1 MNVLAI
7 DFGALPPEVNSA
19 KMYSG
24 PGAGPMIDAS
34 AAWDGLASQLSS
46 AAASYSSAISELE
59 ESWTGPSA
67 ASMAAA
73 AAPHAAW
80 MMRIATQ
87 AEQAATQAKA
97 AAVAYEA
104 AFAMMVPPPVI
115 AANRSLMAALV
126 AANFLGQ
133 NTPAIAATEV
143 QYAEMWAQDA
153 AAMYGYAGSSAS
165 ASMLAPFTPPAQTT
179 NPAGQAA
186 QGAAAAQ
193 AAVMSAATNAHSMMS
208 AIPTMLQGLASSAQA
223 APAQFGLP
231 SFGSIISDFVQG
243 GDYIDFGLLDA
254 SSLTNTAV
262 SSTRNLENLSYQVAG
277 GQPEIKV
284 PWGAV
289 QTPKALAPNLATASS
304 PGSGAVSAGI
314 GRATMIGALS
324 APQSWA
330 AAAPATSAVSTVLP
344 GGGFSAAPDGGPS
357 GAAGAPGVPGIPI
370 SGSGSSTR
378 VPGPKYGFRVT
389 VVPRPMAAG

>member
-7 DFGALPPEVNSA
+7 DFGSLPPEVNSA

-24 PGAGPMIDAS
+24 PGAGPMLAAS
-34 AAWDGLASQLSS
+34 AAWEGLAGQLSS
-46 AAASYSSAISELE
+46 TAASYSSAISQLE
-59 ESWTGPSA
+59 GSWTGPSA

-73 AAPHAAW
+73 AAPYTAW
-80 MMRIATQ
+80 MMRTATG
-87 AEQAATQAKA
+87 AEQAAAQAKA

-104 AFAMMVPPPVI
+104 AFAMTVPPSVV
-115 AANRSLMAALV
+115 AANRTLMAELV
-126 AANFLGQ
+126 ATNFLGQ

-143 QYAEMWAQDA
+143 EYAEMWAQDA

-165 ASMLAPFTPPAQTT
+165 ASMLAPFTTPAQTT

-186 QGAAAAQ
+186 QGVAAART
-193 AAVMSAATNAHSMMS
+193 AAASAANNAQSMMS
-208 AIPTMLQGLASSAQA
+208 AIPTTLQGLSSAAHA
-223 APAQFGLP
+223 AATPISLP
-231 SFGSIISDFVQG
+231 PSVGSIISDLVQG

-254 SSLTNTAV
+254 SSLTNTAA
-262 SSTRNLENLSYQVAG
+262 SSTRNLENLSYQIG
-277 GQPEIKV
+277 GGEPEIKF

-289 QTPKALAPNLATASS
+289 QPKALAPDLATASG
-304 PGSGAVSAGI
+304 PGSSAVSAVI
-314 GRATMIGALS
+314 GRATMVGALS

-344 GGGFSAAPDGGPS
+344 GGGFSAVPDGGPA

-370 SGSGSSTR
+370 SGTGSSTR